1 MFAAVP
7 GRQPVRG
14 VSESGSSQRRLG
26 ISTSHTG
33 VGAHPHHV
41 RSNLAPSLRMLSVKP
56 YGPFLCGEKR
66 SFRGDEQVQLKWLS
80 SG

>member
-1 MFAAVP
+1 MLAAVLHQATG
-7 GRQPVRG
+7 GRCLRERLLTAQARFHQPYW
-14 VSESGSSQRRLG
+14 S
-26 ISTSHTG
+26 
-33 VGAHPHHV
+33 GAHPHHV

-56 YGPFLCGEKR
+56 YGPFPCWEKR